1 MKRSQSTQS
10 LPSLQSLVAF
20 EATARLGSMTAA
32 ADEERTTQPAIS
44 QRIRALEEWI
54 GMPLFDRK
62 GGRLQLTARGERFRR
77 EVAPGLSEIRGACD
91 RLLREGERPAPSVM
105 IAAGSGFLHLWLL
118 PHLSAMKQAFPD
130 VTFTLRPTDRADDP
144 QLQAADIAIR
154 FGPYLPQEE
163 SQLLAAEEI
172 FPVCSPDY
180 ARRHGLRSEL
190 KAADFP
196 HVTLLHQD
204 IDDPRWLDWPQWCD
218 QAGMTLAPGEDYF
231 AYHNYALML
240 HATLAHQGIALG
252 WSILVREY
260 LKTGRLVAL
269 GPRVRREEYGYWL
282 SAKHHRSA
290 VVQPICDWL
299 MAAMQRHE
307 AVYGGE

>member
-1 MKRSQSTQS
+1 MKRTQNSQS

-44 QRIRALEEWI
+44 QRIRALEEWA

-62 GGRLQLTARGERFRR
+62 GGKLQLTAKGERFRR
-77 EVAPGLSEIRGACD
+77 EVSSGLSGIRGACD
-91 RLLREGERPAPSVM
+91 RLLREGEGPAPSVV

-118 PHLSAMKQAFPD
+118 PHLPAMKQAFPE
-130 VTFTLRPTDRADDP
+130 VTFTLKPIDRADDP
-144 QLQAADIAIR
+144 ELQAADIAIR

-163 SQLLAAEEI
+163 SQLLAREEV
-172 FPVCSPDY
+172 FPVTSPDY
-180 ARRHGLRSEL
+180 ARSNALGSEL
-190 KAADFP
+190 KASDLD

-204 IDDPRWLDWPQWCD
+204 IHEPRWLDWLQWCD
-218 QAGMTLAPGEDYF
+218 QVGIELAPREDYF
-231 AYHNYALML
+231 AYHNYALLL
-240 HATLAHQGIALG
+240 HATLARQGVALG
-252 WSILVREY
+252 WSILVEEY
-260 LKTGRLVAL
+260 LKTGQLIAL
-269 GPRVRREEYGYWL
+269 GPRIKRTEYGYWL

-299 MAAMQRHE
+299 MAAMQPYQPVDAR
-307 AVYGGE
+307 Y